1 MVRSR
6 APAKEDAMAY
16 DLVIKNGMLV
26 DGTGAPARRADVAV
40 TNGKIAEI
48 GRVTEGAAT
57 VIDASDL
64 VVAPGFIDPHTH
76 YDAQICWDGAVTPSS
91 WHGVTSVIMGN
102 CGVGIA
108 PCKPKAR
115 EVAMRDLVNVEA
127 IPFDV
132 LNMGITWDWETF
144 PEFLEAAARRKPSLN
159 LGFLAPL
166 TPFRHYVMGEA
177 SIERA
182 ATPDETA
189 QIKALL
195 GEAIDAGAFGFSTTI
210 LNQHVGFQG
219 RPLACRNASR
229 DELKAYANALKE
241 RGKGAIE
248 IALTRKI
255 AVMDDEEYELLDFLL
270 RESGQHVTFLA
281 LFDRDDIPE
290 AVRET
295 LRKAAPLIARGARP
309 QTSPLPLTRDIN
321 MRNPF
326 SFAAFPSW
334 NRVFVDKSKP
344 AQAAVYADVAF
355 RNQFREELKQP
366 MAFGNWARINVHEVR
381 SPALKAL
388 EGRSIADLAREQ
400 GKDGVDTFLDLTLQD
415 DLEVEFTMASFNT
428 RVDRMTE
435 ILNDKSVLVALGD
448 GGAHVDMLCDAGYPT
463 YLLGTWVRER
473 QALTLE
479 EGVRRLTSDPA
490 EVFGVRDRGRLA
502 PGLAADLAIF
512 DAARVGS
519 TNRGERRFDLPGGAK
534 RMVMPSRGVEY
545 TVVNGAVT
553 WADGKL
559 TGAAAGQVLRS

>member
-1 MVRSR
+1 
-6 APAKEDAMAY
+6 MAY
-16 DLVIKNGMLV
+16 DLVIRNGMLV
-26 DGTGAPARRADVAV
+26 DGTGAAARRADVAIAA
-40 TNGKIAEI
+40 GKIAEI

-108 PCKPKAR
+108 PCRPRAR
-115 EVAMRDLVNVEA
+115 EVAMRDLVNVES

-132 LNMGITWDWETF
+132 LDMGITWDWETF
-144 PEFLEAAARRKPSLN
+144 PDFIAAAARRGPALN
-159 LGFLAPL
+159 LAFLAPL

-177 SIERA
+177 SMERA

-229 DELKAYANALKE
+229 DELKAYANALRE

-248 IALTRKI
+248 IALTRKV

-321 MRNPF
+321 MRSPF

-344 AQAAVYADVAF
+344 AQAAVYADPAF
-355 RNQFREELKQP
+355 RNRFRQELKQP

-381 SPALKAL
+381 SPDLKPL
-388 EGRSIADLAREQ
+388 EGRSIADIAREQ
-400 GKDGVDTFLDLTLQD
+400 GKDGVDAFLDLTLQD

-490 EVFGVRDRGRLA
+490 EVFGIRDRGRLA

-512 DAARVGS
+512 DATRVGS

-553 WADGKL
+553 WKDGKL

>member
-1 MVRSR
+1 
-6 APAKEDAMAY
+6 MAH

-26 DGTGAPARRADVAV
+26 DGTGAPARRADVAI
-40 TNGKIAEI
+40 TGGKIAEI
-48 GRVTEGAAT
+48 GRVTDGAAT
-57 VIDASDL
+57 VIDAADL

-108 PCKPKAR
+108 PCKPKSR

-144 PEFLEAAARRKPSLN
+144 PEFIEAAARRSPSLN

-177 SIERA
+177 SMERA
-182 ATPDETA
+182 ATLGETA

-210 LNQHVGFQG
+210 LNQHVGYQG

-270 RESGQHVTFLA
+270 RESGRHVTFLA

-290 AVRET
+290 AVRDT

-344 AQAAVYADVAF
+344 AQAAVYADPAF
-355 RNQFREELKQP
+355 RNQFREELKRP
-366 MAFGNWARINVHEVR
+366 MAFGNWERINVHEVR
-381 SPALKAL
+381 SAALKAL
-388 EGRSIADLAREQ
+388 EGRSVADIAREQ
-400 GKDGVDTFLDLTLQD
+400 GKDGVDAFLDLTLKD
-415 DLEVEFTMASFNT
+415 DLDVEFTMASFNT
-428 RVDRMTE
+428 RIDRMTE

-502 PGLAADLAIF
+502 PGFAADVAIF

-545 TVVNGAVT
+545 TVVNGVVT
-553 WADGKL
+553 WANGKL